1 MWLNL
6 FLVILFLCA
15 LAGFY
20 RLIVGPSITDRVIG
34 LDFLFAIA
42 IAIAFCL
49 LSAWIH
55 QNSLY
60 LDVALGLAVT
70 GFVATVSWTRLIGQS
85 PLAQKTD

>member
-6 FLVILFLCA
+6 FLMMLFICA

-20 RLIVGPSITDRVIG
+20 RLIVGPTITDRVIG

-42 IAIAFCL
+42 IAFCL
-49 LSAWIH
+49 MSAWMN

-70 GFVATVSWTRLIGQS
+70 GFVATVSWTRLIRHS
-85 PLAQKTD
+85 PGSDNTGAG